1 MTRFGTGR
9 RGLTGGAA
17 TLVAAFLAL
26 SVWGVGTA
34 AAATPIDLGA
44 ANSNSPGMALLPSGG
59 AALTWSLEDSVSH
72 VDTLHYC
79 RVDPG
84 GVGCAA
90 ANTFT
95 SPLPTF
101 TGDHGSMPLVDG
113 AKVRVIETRALP
125 GSTQDRFLW
134 TGEPFGSSTTL
145 GTTSKVPGS
154 RLDFGDAL
162 LAPAGTLNASNPV
175 IAAVETGPNSS
186 EGPIVSAS
194 NLTENSGDA
203 LRFHVT
209 EESVSDTAI
218 SLQGSMLSAAW
229 ISQSLTQSGAV
240 LWRRYLTGGGTPQAI
255 QEGKNWSTPVK
266 IGQSTVSSRVQMA
279 SGPKGLYVAYLSPD
293 DGAVEVQHF
302 NGLGFDPPVTISE
315 ASVNQ
320 FAISE
325 DPAGLLHLAYSTS
338 SGNRYSYAKDAS
350 NASFSR
356 PQTLPAGSPTEM
368 RIATDAAGN
377 GWLSWHDIGNGHD
390 FVLALAP
397 GEPPLPAP
405 PAGGG
410 GGGGGGAPP
419 AKKAGKAPQNVT
431 FGALGHGLV
440 GELSVPKECVPGG
453 QVFKAKVGVKRKGSQ
468 AHKASYTVKKVAF
481 FLGAKKIAT
490 DKRKPF
496 EVGFATKGVG
506 AGRSLTV
513 AAKISVDLHIGHRHS
528 TVAKTLKTTVRT
540 CK

>member
-1 MTRFGTGR
+1 MTRSVTGR
-9 RGLTGGAA
+9 RGLKGGMAV
-17 TLVAAFLAL
+17 VAAFLAL
-26 SVWGVGTA
+26 SIWAVGA
-34 AAATPIDLGA
+34 AGAATPIDLGA

-59 AALTWSLEDSVSH
+59 AALTWALEDTVTH

-79 RVDPG
+79 RVEPG

-101 TGDHGSMPLVDG
+101 TGDHGSIPLVDG
-113 AKVRVIETRALP
+113 AKVRVMETRALP
-125 GSTQDRFLW
+125 GSTQDKFLW

-145 GTTSKVPGS
+145 GTTSKVSGS
-154 RLDFGDAL
+154 KLDFGDAV
-162 LAPAGTLNASNPV
+162 LAPAGTLNSTNPV
-175 IAAVETGPNSS
+175 VATVETGPNSS
-186 EGPIVSAS
+186 EGPIVTAS
-194 NLTENSGDA
+194 NFTENSGDA
-203 LRFHVT
+203 KNFHVT
-209 EESVSDTAI
+209 GESVSDTAI
-218 SLQGSMLSAAW
+218 SVQGSMLSAAW
-229 ISQSLTQSGAV
+229 ITQSLAQPGAV
-240 LWRRYLTGGGTPQAI
+240 LWRRYLTGGGTPESI
-255 QEGKNWSTPVK
+255 QESKNWSTAVK
-266 IGQSTVSSRVQMA
+266 IGQGSVTSQIRMA
-279 SGPKGLYVAYLSPD
+279 SGPKGLYIAYQSPS
-293 DGAVEVQHF
+293 DGAVVTQHF
-302 NGLGFDPPVTISE
+302 NGLGFDPPVPISE
-315 ASVNQ
+315 AAVNQ

-325 DPAGLLHLAYSTS
+325 DAAGILHLAYSTND
-338 SGNRYSYAKDAS
+338 GNRYSYAKDAS
-350 NASFSR
+350 NSSFSR
-356 PQTLPAGSPTEM
+356 PQTLPGGSFTEM
-368 RIATDAAGN
+368 RVATDAAGN

-390 FVLALAP
+390 FVMPLAP

-405 PAGGG
+405 PADGGG
-410 GGGGGGAPP
+410 GGGGGGTPP

-481 FLGAKKIAT
+481 FLGTKKIAT

-506 AGRSLTV
+506 AGKSLTV
-513 AAKISVDLHIGHRHS
+513 GAKISVDLHIGHRHS